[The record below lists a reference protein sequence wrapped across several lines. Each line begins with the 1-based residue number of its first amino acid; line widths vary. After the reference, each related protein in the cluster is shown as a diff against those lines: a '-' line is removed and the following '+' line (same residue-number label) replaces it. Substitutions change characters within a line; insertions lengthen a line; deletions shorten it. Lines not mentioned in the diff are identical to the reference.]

1 MEQFNPLSDLD
12 RAIVA
17 AHRSPSALPE
27 LCRQLCQGELFL
39 LIPHHPEFGQDDQL
53 ELRNGMEVPF
63 VIQPEGE
70 GEVVLIFSSEERA
83 QEGMRRGKVPPGTY
97 RIVSMSA
104 IQALEVLGKVGLRA
118 LVNKCCAMPQL
129 ILPPEL
135 MRDIASGKVFQSSD
149 VTSREMEEITLRL
162 LDPADYP
169 TDLIQPVFEILRKH
183 RQFRAAWIF
192 TYPPAATDSPA
203 RLCYHFILSWTRST
217 TPFTTSSTSWWPL
230 PTGRTLRFTI
240 APSTRTI
247 RLCREILSAR
257 PSFLCRGRF
266 RLLDRELES
275 GISHH
280 SPRQWPVRTFLAQT
294 CHMRSAQGGNF

>member
-1 MEQFNPLSDLD
+1 MLHGEKIASTIPMEQFNPLSDLD

-53 ELRNGMEVPF
+53 ELRNGMELPF

-97 RIVSMSA
+97 RVVSMSA

-135 MRDIASGKVFQSSD
+135 MRDIASGKVFHSSN
-149 VTSREMEEITLRL
+149 VTAREIEEVALRL

-192 TYPPAATDSPA
+192 TYPPTATDSVA
-203 RLCYHFILSWTRST
+203 RRCYHFILLMDPFDDNVYNEFNLVVAASHGPEVEVYHST
-217 TPFTTSSTSWWPL
+217 IDESDPVYAAKFFRRAHPFYVAADFACST
-230 PTGRTLRFTI
+230 
-240 APSTRTI
+240 
-247 RLCREILSAR
+247 
-257 PSFLCRGRF
+257 
-266 RLLDRELES
+266 ES
-275 GISHH
+275 
-280 SPRQWPVRTFLAQT
+280 
-294 CHMRSAQGGNF
+294 